1 MHVAVEV
8 PVALRSCCDGASRL
22 SVSAETVR
30 EVLEQIEQRYPPLYR
45 SVCDDSGAVRRH
57 VNVFVNS
64 SLLRQAAELDRSL
77 DPGDIINIF
86 QAVSGG

>member
-1 MHVAVEV
+1 MSVAVEV
-8 PVALRSCCDGASRL
+8 PVVLRSCSGGASQL
-22 SVSAETVR
+22 SIAASSIR
-30 EVLEQIEQRYPPLYR
+30 DVLDQIERLHPLLYR

-64 SLLRQAAELDRSL
+64 SLMQKPAVLETPLAS
-77 DPGDIINIF
+77 GDIVTIF